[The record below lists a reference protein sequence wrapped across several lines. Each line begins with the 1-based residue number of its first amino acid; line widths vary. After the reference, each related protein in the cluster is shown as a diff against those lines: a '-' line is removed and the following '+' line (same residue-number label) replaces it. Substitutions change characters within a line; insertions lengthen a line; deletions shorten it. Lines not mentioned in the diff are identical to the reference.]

1 MITNLTI
8 YDPYAFPKKK
18 EKFVHELFE
27 WFSTEG
33 NSSYDENVTQLEHA
47 LQSAQ
52 IARNENESDEDV
64 VAALLHD
71 VGHLLLHE
79 SRDNPDFLEKNL
91 NHEDVAAEWLKL
103 FFPSRVVGAVHGHVM
118 AKRYLCAVDETYW
131 NGLSEASK
139 QSLRLQGGAMSEL
152 ECSQFEK
159 KPYFKSAIKL
169 RKIDD
174 RAKVAGAKT
183 SPLSAYYE
191 HVIQLYCADG

>member
-1 MITNLTI
+1 M
-8 YDPYAFPKKK
+8 KKK
-18 EKFVHELFE
+18 SNEP
-27 WFSTEG
+27 EG
-33 NSSYDENVTQLEHA
+33 GQVETDKWPLA
-47 LQSAQ
+47 LARPWGLATVLSVRRRRVSFDGNRQ
-52 IARNENESDEDV
+52 IAKNENESDEDV

-103 FFPSRVVGAVHGHVM
+103 FFPSRVVGPVHGHVM

-174 RAKVAGAKT
+174 RAKGAGAKT